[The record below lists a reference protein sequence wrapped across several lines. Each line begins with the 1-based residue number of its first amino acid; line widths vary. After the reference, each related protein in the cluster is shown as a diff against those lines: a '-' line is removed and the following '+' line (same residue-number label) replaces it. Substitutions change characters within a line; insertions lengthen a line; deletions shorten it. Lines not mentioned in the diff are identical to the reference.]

1 MSSEISRL
9 RVKTWICATVV
20 VLSNAFGDFFM
31 KRGIPVSAQLA
42 SPWQYIGA
50 LFQPWVALGVALLV
64 LWQMSRMAL
73 LSWADLSYVLP
84 VTSVGYVVVAF
95 IGKVMLHETITPVRW
110 AGIVL
115 IVAGVALVS
124 GGTAPRTHQP
134 ADVPAEPTVGATA

>member
-1 MSSEISRL
+1 MHTETSRL

-31 KRGIPVSAQLA
+31 KRGLPAGTALA
-42 SPWQYIGA
+42 GPLQYVGA
-50 LFQPWVALGVALLV
+50 LFQPWVALGVALLI

-84 VTSVGYVVVAF
+84 VTSVGYVVVAL
-95 IGKVMLHETITPVRW
+95 IGKTLLHEAISPVRW

-124 GGTAPRTHQP
+124 GGTAPQTYER
-134 ADVPAEPTVGATA
+134 ARSAGAAA